1 LTLKSLGRCDISYPG
16 GIDNYLGLFATALP
30 EGDAR
35 MGCNALHDVVMTLST
50 LSTAA
55 LSQLPSFD
63 LTDPW
68 SASRSGSAN
77 RQIALIAVILCAL
90 HCAEHGHG
98 LGRSQGRVCPIC

>member
-16 GIDNYLGLFATALP
+16 GIDNHLRLFARALP

-50 LSTAA
+50 FSTAA

-68 SASRSGSAN
+68 SASNSGCAY
-77 RQIALIAVILCAL
+77 RQIAWSAVILCAL
-90 HCAEHGHG
+90 HCADYGHG
-98 LGRSQGRVCPIC
+98 LGRS